1 MQARIG
7 VQQFASWVYI
17 GPDIF
22 FPIVEYVCSKC
33 FARYFEEIMPN
44 WKHMDSPIGFGYC
57 VE

>member
-1 MQARIG
+1 M
-7 VQQFASWVYI
+7 QQFASWVYI

-44 WKHMDSPIGFGYC
+44 WKHMDSPIGFSYC